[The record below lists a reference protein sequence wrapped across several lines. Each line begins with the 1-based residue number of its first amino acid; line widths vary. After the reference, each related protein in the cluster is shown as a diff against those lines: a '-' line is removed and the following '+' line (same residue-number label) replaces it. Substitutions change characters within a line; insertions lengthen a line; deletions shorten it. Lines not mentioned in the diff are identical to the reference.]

1 MTEKVQRDSTKQ
13 REAFFLAFAH
23 RAKQEASKMPIMLT
37 GTNNVLESVCAATKL
52 LMLGGIRSRLVMENI
67 IKTDQADVIGLG
79 RPFAVNLSA
88 LQGLLDGT
96 TDFLPSKDI
105 STGSKLLDVRLLFV
119 VVAVF

>member
-1 MTEKVQRDSTKQ
+1 MT
-13 REAFFLAFAH
+13 
-23 RAKQEASKMPIMLT
+23 
-37 GTNNVLESVCAATKL
+37 
-52 LMLGGIRSRLVMENI
+52 LGGIRSRLVMENI

-105 STGSKLLDVRLLFV
+105 STGSQLLDVRLLFV
-119 VVAVF
+119 VVAVFQHLFCSWDWKLFGMLNNSTGFVQGWSQI